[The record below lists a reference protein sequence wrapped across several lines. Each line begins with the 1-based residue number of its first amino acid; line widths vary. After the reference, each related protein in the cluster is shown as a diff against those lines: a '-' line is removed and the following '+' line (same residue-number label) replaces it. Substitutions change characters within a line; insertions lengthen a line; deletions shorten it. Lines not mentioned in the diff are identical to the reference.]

1 MFTKNK
7 SPETSF
13 YSNDETMEVLILK
26 INNIQIEMR
35 HQRADLA
42 TIKRQLH
49 TLISDTATQ
58 TQVSDYYDRKTTLED
73 MAQDG
78 NSSSS

>member
-13 YSNDETMEVLILK
+13 YSNDEILESLMMK
-26 INNIQIEMR
+26 IGHIQIEMR
-35 HQRADLA
+35 AQRSDLA

-49 TLISDTATQ
+49 TLITTSTAQKQVDEFYEDTK
-58 TQVSDYYDRKTTLED
+58 DIPEE
-73 MAQDG
+73 
-78 NSSSS
+78 